1 MNPAL
6 KSRPAPEEHVA
17 DPALVEAYFQA
28 FASRNPEAFGAY
40 LHDDVVWT
48 ISGPVDLI
56 PYCGTHRGK
65 AAVVDIMA
73 RRAPKVLR
81 NVRLVPEKFLID
93 GNRAAA
99 LTRLSA
105 RLAADGRSISYRVAN
120 FFRFQ
125 DGKVI
130 ENVSLMDSFDA
141 AEQLLGHAIEVGDAP
156 SLAGDDL
163 VVI

>member
-1 MNPAL
+1 MTLATERA
-6 KSRPAPEEHVA
+6 SETV
-17 DPALVEAYFQA
+17 DPARIEAYFKA
-28 FASRNPEAFGAY
+28 FASRNAEAFGAF

-65 AAVVDIMA
+65 DAVVGIMA

-81 NVRLVPEKFLID
+81 DVRLVREKFLID
-93 GNRAAA
+93 GNRGAA
-99 LTRLSA
+99 LTRLTA
-105 RLAADGRSISYRVAN
+105 RLVADDRSISYRVAN

-141 AEQLLGHAIEVGDAP
+141 AEQLLGHAIDVGDAP
-156 SLAGDDL
+156 PLADENI

>member
-1 MNPAL
+1 M
-6 KSRPAPEEHVA
+6 KSASKMKPAPADDIA
-17 DPALVEAYFQA
+17 DPALVESYFKA
-28 FASRNPEAFGAY
+28 FASRDPEAFGVY

-81 NVRLVPEKFLID
+81 NVRVVPEKFLID
-93 GNRAAA
+93 GNRGAA
-99 LTRLSA
+99 LTRLTA
-105 RLAADGRSISYRVAN
+105 QLATDGRSVSYRVAN
-120 FFRFQ
+120 FFRFH

-156 SLAGDDL
+156 SLADDNL
-163 VVI
+163 VII

>member
-1 MNPAL
+1 MSSVSQT
-6 KSRPAPEEHVA
+6 KPAPADDIA

-28 FASRNPEAFGAY
+28 FASRDPEAFGRY

-65 AAVVDIMA
+65 ATVIDIMA
-73 RRAPKVLR
+73 RRAPMVLR
-81 NVRLVPEKFLID
+81 NVKLMPEKFLID
-93 GNRAAA
+93 GNRGAA
-99 LTRLSA
+99 LTRLGA

-141 AEQLLGHAIEVGDAP
+141 AEQLLGHAIDVGDAP
-156 SLAGDDL
+156 PLSDDNI